1 MQKRMQKCT
10 IFSAFVVESLP
21 KCVYVEAHK
30 ESDVKEVCPRPSETS
45 IFSQP
50 I

>member
-1 MQKRMQKCT
+1 MRKCT

-30 ESDVKEVCPRPSETS
+30 EYDVREVCPSETS
-45 IFSQP
+45 IFSEP